1 MIRLPELTIYISHT
15 CDLACK
21 NCFTYNNLNWAGH
34 FEINKD
40 VEILKDKV
48 EFDEI
53 FLIGGEPTLH
63 PRLQDWMQWVGS
75 MWINSKKWIVTNGR
89 HLDNLPHD
97 WDSKW
102 NIEISA
108 HSPQDLSNI
117 LTWLDENNIDHEK
130 FKDDRHTDADTHYR
144 LTKNGKEV
152 GELSEAWN
160 FFELPMIAKEGK
172 SLTWKYLEVANEQ
185 HSICPAKACMHLID
199 GRFYRCQ
206 QQALLPRLSKQF
218 QIEDPYKKIAE
229 QDVGC
234 DPLEFQEWVITKDSP
249 QEQCR
254 LCDWN
259 KKVKLPAESEIKKIK
274 VLKL

>member
-34 FEINKD
+34 FDINKE
-40 VEILKDKV
+40 VEILKDQV
-48 EFDEI
+48 TFDEV

-63 PRLQDWMQWVGS
+63 PKLKEWMQWVEF
-75 MWINSKKWIVTNGR
+75 MWPDSYRWIVTNGR
-89 HLDNLPHD
+89 HLNNLPD
-97 WDSKW
+97 NWMELWK
-102 NIEISA
+102 IEISA
-108 HSPQDLSNI
+108 HSPKDLQSI
-117 LTWLDENNIDHEK
+117 IEWLDGNGITYTK
-130 FKDDRHTDADTHYR
+130 YKDTRHTDADTHYV
-144 LTKNGKEV
+144 LYHKGKEV
-152 GELSEAWN
+152 GQLSEAWN

-172 SLTWKYLEVANEQ
+172 SLTWKYLEVASEQ
-185 HSICPAKACMHLID
+185 HSICPAKACMHLVD

-218 QIEDPYKKIAE
+218 QIKDPYKKIAE

-234 DPLEFQEWVITKDSP
+234 SPLEFHQWIITKDSP

-254 LCDWN
+254 LCNWN